1 MRRFITAI
9 INIIAAIV
17 VVGALSVLH
26 MQYPGES
33 ATTIMSA
40 PTFEKSAEFNDLL
53 QERINS
59 IFTLISLK
67 NCFETNNE
75 LNYNL
80 TIAESTDKNNGMKK
94 WTIKNCLDES
104 KDHGL
109 FIDKNFNVNTLFSSN
124 TKPFSKNVVYNFVF
138 KTYPSNAHTGA
149 STEEDFLTE
158 FMYTLAKYH
167 KCNFLLGSSN
177 SNFGYRIAYYD
188 EFDNITNEYN
198 NTKLSSKE
206 ILDNKNFIYIS
217 SKENIISSDI
227 DTIDSSVLKNAKA
240 NNPLVDNEFTLHCYV
255 DTKYPREDEFKTSYM
270 DYINDKN
277 NCAILF
283 TTVVYSSIIFVIS
296 LILTF
301 IFILSAKK
309 SVDESTRM
317 LYLIPTEFYAVIY
330 ILMVVSLFFAAN
342 RYLNSDKFIEYDM
355 SPIKI
360 YVYVL
365 IIYVTTMMLFT
376 IFSAK
381 FSNDT
386 LMPVSLNAIKEHSE
400 QGDSYL
406 NPGVLFSVIFIPII
420 LFVIISV
427 YLIYL
432 YTMLNDLRIL
442 VVGIIVLVSTIGFV
456 MYLLALHNAF
466 NKAIQ
471 VQIKSN
477 EMRTSLIA
485 NVSHDIKTPLTSILN
500 YTNLISEEISN
511 PTKQMMKHLEDYSE
525 TIVNKSHRLND
536 LINDLIFDSKV
547 TSGNV
552 ELNMVKL
559 DLNAFI
565 TQVIAEFAGKLDEIG
580 IKTVYDNSSA
590 SNFFILADSSQL
602 YRVFQN
608 LFSNIYKYA
617 LEKSRVYID
626 LESVK
631 SKIIVTIKNIQK
643 EKIEVDPETLK
654 DRFVRGN
661 KSRTTE
667 GFGLGLSISENLVNS
682 MNGKLEIISNRDLF
696 ITKLTFVA
704 YEE

>member
-1 MRRFITAI
+1 MRRFIAAF
-9 INIIAAIV
+9 INIISAVI
-17 VVGALSVLH
+17 VVGALSILH

-33 ATTIMSA
+33 ATTIMNA
-40 PTFEKSAEFNDLL
+40 PTFEKSPEFNEIL
-53 QERINS
+53 QERVNS

-80 TIAESTDKNNGMKK
+80 TIAESVDKSNGIKK

-109 FIDKNFNVNTLFSSN
+109 FIDKDFNVDVLVNSN
-124 TKPFSKNVVYNFVF
+124 TKPFSKNVIYNFMF
-138 KTYPSNAHTGA
+138 KTYPSDARTGA

-167 KCNFLLGSSN
+167 KCNFMLGSEN
-177 SNFGYRIAYYD
+177 SNFGYKITYFD
-188 EFDNITNEYN
+188 EFDNITNEYS

-206 ILDNKNFIYIS
+206 ILDSKNFIYVS
-217 SKENIISSDI
+217 SRENIISSNI
-227 DTIDSSVLKNAKA
+227 DTVDSTILKNAKA
-240 NNPLVDNEFTLHCYV
+240 NNPLVDDAFTLYCYV
-255 DTKYPREDEFKTSYM
+255 DTRYPIDDEFKSL
-270 DYINDKN
+270 YIEYIKDKS

-296 LILTF
+296 LLLTF
-301 IFILSAKK
+301 VFILSTKK

-317 LYLIPTEFYAVIY
+317 FYHIHTEFYVVIY
-330 ILMVVSLFFAAN
+330 ILLVVSLYFAAIK
-342 RYLNSDKFIEYDM
+342 YLNSDKFIEYDM
-355 SPIKI
+355 NPIKT

-365 IIYVTTMMLFT
+365 IIYVTTVLLLT
-376 IFSAK
+376 IFAAK
-381 FSNDT
+381 FANDT

-420 LFVIISV
+420 LFIIISV

-432 YTMLNDLRIL
+432 FTMLNDLRIL
-442 VVGIIVLVSTIGFV
+442 IVGIVVLVSTIGFV

-471 VQIKSN
+471 VQVKSN

-511 PTKQMMKHLEDYSE
+511 PSKQMMKRLEDYSE
-525 TIVNKSHRLND
+525 TIINKSHRLND

-552 ELNMVKL
+552 ELDMVKL

-565 TQVIAEFAGKLDEIG
+565 TQVIAEFSGKLNEIG
-580 IKTVYDNSSA
+580 IKTVYNNSSA
-590 SNFFILADSSQL
+590 SNVFILADGSQL

-643 EKIEVDPETLK
+643 EKIEVDPDTLK

-682 MNGKLEIISNRDLF
+682 MNGKLEITSNRDLF

>member
-9 INIIAAIV
+9 INIVSAII
-17 VVGALSVLH
+17 VVGALSLLH
-26 MQYPGES
+26 MQYPGEG
-33 ATTIMSA
+33 AATIMKA
-40 PTFEKSAEFNDLL
+40 PTFEKSPEFNDLL

-80 TIAESTDKNNGMKK
+80 TIAESIDKNNGVKK
-94 WTIKNCLDES
+94 WTIKDCLDES

-109 FIDKNFNVNTLFSSN
+109 FIDKNFNVNTLISSN
-124 TKPFSKNVVYNFVF
+124 TKQFSKNVIYNFMF
-138 KTYPSNAHTGA
+138 KTYPSTSRTGA

-177 SNFGYRIAYYD
+177 SNFGYRISYFD
-188 EFDNITNEYN
+188 EFDNITNEYS

-206 ILDNKNFIYIS
+206 ILNSKNFIYIS
-217 SKENIISSDI
+217 SKENIISSNI
-227 DTIDSSVLKNAKA
+227 DTVDSSILKNAKA
-240 NNPLVDNEFTLHCYV
+240 NNPLIDNSFTLYCYV
-255 DTKYPREDEFKTSYM
+255 DNKYPIDDEFKASYVN
-270 DYINDKN
+270 YISDKN

-283 TTVVYSSIIFVIS
+283 TTIVYASIVFIIT
-296 LILTF
+296 LLLTF
-301 IFILSAKK
+301 IFILSTKK
-309 SVDESTRM
+309 SVDESARM
-317 LYLIPTEFYAVIY
+317 LYQIPTEFYVVIY
-330 ILMVVSLFFAAN
+330 ILLVVSLFFAAN
-342 RYLNSDKFIEYDM
+342 RYLNSDRFIEYDM
-355 SPIKI
+355 NPIKT

-376 IFSAK
+376 IFAAK

-420 LFVIISV
+420 LFIFISV

-432 YTMLNDLRIL
+432 FTMLSDLRIL
-442 VVGIIVLVSTIGFV
+442 IVGIVVLISTIGFV
-456 MYLLALHNAF
+456 LYLLALHNAF
-466 NKAIQ
+466 NKAIKVQ
-471 VQIKSN
+471 VKSN

-511 PTKQMMKHLEDYSE
+511 PSKQMIKRLEEYSE
-525 TIVNKSHRLND
+525 TIINKSHRLND

-552 ELNMVKL
+552 ELDMVKL

-565 TQVIAEFAGKLDEIG
+565 TQVIAEFSGRLNEIG
-580 IKTVYDNSSA
+580 IKTVYNNSSA
-590 SNFFILADSSQL
+590 SNVFILADSSQL

-643 EKIEVDPETLK
+643 EKIEVDPDTLK
-654 DRFVRGN
+654 DRFVRGS

-667 GFGLGLSISENLVNS
+667 GFGLGLSISENLINS